1 MNEMNKPTQTESSTK
16 TIRHIMNISGGKDSS
31 ALAIY
36 MRDRDYWREQL
47 GKQIDKPAEKI
58 EFEYVFCDTRQEL
71 QETYEY
77 LDKLEAYL
85 GKKIVRL
92 FGDRGFEHW
101 LTTREGF
108 LPSPQIRWCTQE
120 LKIKPF
126 EEYVGDDLVHS
137 YIGIRADEDRTGY
150 LSFKKSI
157 TGIFPF
163 REDGI
168 DRDDVF
174 RILELSGA
182 GVPEYYGWRTR
193 SGCYFCFFQRKS
205 EWIGLLENHPDLY
218 EKAKRFEGESSKTGR
233 KFTWS
238 QGESLEDISQPQRV
252 AEIKAN
258 HEKALQREKR
268 ARPNRPLIEIF
279 SEVLDDEDDSQ
290 ACTICQI

>member
-1 MNEMNKPTQTESSTK
+1 MINENLQENSQKP
-16 TIRHIMNISGGKDSS
+16 IRHIMNISGGKDSS

-36 MRDRDYWREQL
+36 MRDRDLWRERL
-47 GKQIDKPAEKI
+47 GKPIDQPAEKI
-58 EFEYVFCDTRQEL
+58 EFEYVFCDTREEL
-71 QETYEY
+71 TETYEY

-85 GKKIVRL
+85 GKKVVRL
-92 FGDRGFEHW
+92 SDDRGFDHW
-101 LTTREGF
+101 LKTREGF
-108 LPSPQIRWCTQE
+108 LPSPQVRWCTQE

-126 EEYVGDDLVHS
+126 EKYVGDDLVHS

-174 RILELSGA
+174 KILEQTA
-182 GVPEYYGWRTR
+182 GVPDYYSWRTR

-205 EWIGLLENHPDLY
+205 EWIGLLENHPELF
-218 EKAKRFEGESSKTGR
+218 EQAKKFESESSKTGR

-238 QGESLEDISQPQRV
+238 QGESLDDISQPERV
-252 AEIKAN
+252 EEIKAN
-258 HEKALQREKR
+258 HQKALLREKK

>member
-1 MNEMNKPTQTESSTK
+1 MIEVSSENSAQKPV
-16 TIRHIMNISGGKDSS
+16 RHIMNISGGKDSS

-36 MRDRDYWREQL
+36 MRDRDFWRERL
-47 GKQIDKPAEKI
+47 GKQSDKPAEKI

-71 QETYEY
+71 TETYDY

-92 FGDRGFEHW
+92 YDDRGFEHW
-101 LTTREGF
+101 LDIYQGY
-108 LPSPQIRWCTQE
+108 LPSAKARWCTQQ

-126 EEYVGDDLVHS
+126 EDYVCDDAVHS
-137 YIGIRADEDRTGY
+137 YIGIRADEDREGY

-174 RILELSGA
+174 RILEESGA
-182 GVPEYYGWRTR
+182 GVPDYYSWRTR

-205 EWIGLLENHPDLY
+205 EWIGLLENHPELF
-218 EKAKRFEGESSKTGR
+218 EQAKKFEGESSKTGR
-233 KFTWS
+233 MFTWA
-238 QGESLEDISQPQRV
+238 QGESLEDISQPERIE
-252 AEIKAN
+252 EIKTYQQ
-258 HEKALQREKR
+258 KALQREKKK
-268 ARPNRPLIEIF
+268 RPNRPLVEIF
-279 SEVLDDEDDSQ
+279 SDVLDDEDDEQ
-290 ACTICQI
+290 GCNICHL

>member
-1 MNEMNKPTQTESSTK
+1 MSEALIPENTQKP
-16 TIRHIMNISGGKDSS
+16 IRHIMNISGGKDSS

-36 MRDRDYWREQL
+36 MRDRDMWRERL
-47 GKQIDKPAEKI
+47 GKPIIKPAEKI
-58 EFEYVFCDTRQEL
+58 DFEYVFCDTREEL
-71 QETYEY
+71 TETYEY

-92 FGDRGFEHW
+92 SDDRGFDHW
-101 LTTREGF
+101 LKTREGF
-108 LPSPQIRWCTQE
+108 LPSPQVRWCTQE

-126 EEYVGDDLVHS
+126 EKYVGDDLVYS

-157 TGIFPF
+157 VGIFPF

-168 DRDDVF
+168 DHDDVF
-174 RILELSGA
+174 KILEQTA
-182 GVPEYYGWRTR
+182 GVPDYYSWRTR

-205 EWIGLLENHPDLY
+205 EWIGLLENHPDLF
-218 EKAKRFEGESSKTGR
+218 EQAKMFESESSKTGR

-238 QGESLEDISQPQRV
+238 QGESLEEISHPKRV
-252 AEIKAN
+252 EEIKAN
-258 HEKALQREKR
+258 HQKALQREKK

>member
-1 MNEMNKPTQTESSTK
+1 MKEDPTTSPKP
-16 TIRHIMNISGGKDSS
+16 IRHIMNISGGKDSS

-36 MRDRDYWREQL
+36 MRDRDMWRERL
-47 GKQIDKPAEKI
+47 GKPITKPAEKI
-58 EFEYVFCDTRQEL
+58 EFEYVFCDTREEL
-71 QETYEY
+71 KETYEY

-92 FGDRGFEHW
+92 SDDRGFDHW
-101 LTTREGF
+101 LKTREGF
-108 LPSPQIRWCTQE
+108 LPSPQVRWCTQE

-126 EEYVGDDLVHS
+126 ENYVGDDLVYS

-150 LSFKKSI
+150 LSFKKTI

-174 RILELSGA
+174 QILEESGA
-182 GVPEYYGWRTR
+182 GLPDYYSWRTR

-205 EWIGLLENHPDLY
+205 EWVGLLENHPELFA
-218 EKAKRFEGESSKTGR
+218 EAMKFEGESSKTGR

-238 QGESLEDISQPQRV
+238 QGESLEEISKPERV

-258 HEKALQREKR
+258 HEKALQREKK
-268 ARPNRPLIEIF
+268 ARPNRPLVEIF